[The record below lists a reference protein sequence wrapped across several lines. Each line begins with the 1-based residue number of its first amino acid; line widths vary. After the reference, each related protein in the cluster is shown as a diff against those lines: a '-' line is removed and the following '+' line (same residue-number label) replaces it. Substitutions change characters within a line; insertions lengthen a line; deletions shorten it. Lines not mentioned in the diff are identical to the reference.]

1 MDFLVVAIIG
11 LLALLMGFY
20 LSRLA
25 KRKLFDKEFDK
36 LKDGSFLGQA
46 LSKKQ
51 KKFIVIAPLSISLVF
66 VILYFELSAQTFV
79 DFVKYGLISIIPNLL
94 VTTVIFYLDIER
106 MLNEVGGSYLI
117 IFVYILSLIIPFFT
131 YFVLIA
137 VLFAGFQVPFK
148 Y

>member
-25 KRKLFDKEFDK
+25 KRKLFDKEFGM